1 VTTRLSRMH
10 ELNFATPRS
19 DSDVSV
25 PGVLAPARD
34 EAQSQQNASL
44 GIRGWL
50 TALALTIGAVG
61 LSATAALEYLA
72 PPVLAPGPVATPLE
86 PRTLQLDPRFGVR
99 AGDPTNAAPRA
110 KP

>member
-1 VTTRLSRMH
+1 MTTQSSRMH

-25 PGVLAPARD
+25 PGVAAPARD
-34 EAQSQQNASL
+34 EAQAHHHASL

-72 PPVLAPGPVATPLE
+72 PPVLAPWPVTAPRE
-86 PRTLQLDPRFGVR
+86 PRSLELNPGFGV
-99 AGDPTNAAPRA
+99 TA
-110 KP
+110 KPRD